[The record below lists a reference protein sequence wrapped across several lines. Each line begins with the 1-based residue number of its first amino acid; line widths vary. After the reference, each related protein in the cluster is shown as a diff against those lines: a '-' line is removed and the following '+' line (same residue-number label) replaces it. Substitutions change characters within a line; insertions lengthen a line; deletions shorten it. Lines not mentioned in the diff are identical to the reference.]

1 MYFRRFCQLFGVAES
16 QVRQSYQSYQL
27 SDAYILYFWQSSWEA
42 PRLEHR
48 QQLLDILHISH
59 MWEIVPGIDFA
70 ARELLGFDLQPA
82 HRLYLARR
90 YGLVDWIPAAV
101 RVLLST
107 PLERYH
113 DGVEIPFDVE
123 LYMLI
128 AKAKESIALE
138 RRRVGNF
145 PPFPKDFDNGPF
157 CDQHSQCKKVWTEK
171 WFFIISRQ
179 IHQITEPLALSHIP
193 VALDK
198 IDYRGMNPD
207 CQKSI
212 LDWLKEGGAFQ
223 LQKEEQL
230 IQGAINAVCT
240 LFM

>member
-1 MYFRRFCQLFGVAES
+1 M
-16 QVRQSYQSYQL
+16 
-27 SDAYILYFWQSSWEA
+27 
-42 PRLEHR
+42 
-48 QQLLDILHISH
+48 
-59 MWEIVPGIDFA
+59 PGIDFA
-70 ARELLGFDLQPA
+70 ARELLRFDLQPA
-82 HRLYLARR
+82 HRLHLARR
-90 YGLVDWIPAAV
+90 YSLVDWIPAAV

-107 PLERYH
+107 PLDQYYN
-113 DGVEIPFDVE
+113 GVEIPLDVE

-128 AKAKESIALE
+128 AKTKESIALE

-157 CDQHSQCKKVWTEK
+157 CDQHSQCRKVWTEK

-193 VALDK
+193 AALDK
-198 IDYRGMNPD
+198 IDHRGMNPE
-207 CQKSI
+207 CWKSI

-230 IQGAINAVCT
+230 IQGAITAVCT